1 MTAPPQGVEVDQIE
15 FPAGKVRYYTAGTDG
30 PPIVLLHG
38 GGPDNAL
45 LSWRNT
51 IGVLAADHRV
61 YAPDLPGQ
69 GGSTEWRGRAN
80 QRTFEEVL
88 RWLLD
93 AWQIPQA
100 TLVGLSMGGSIAVGF
115 TLRHPQR
122 VRALALVDS
131 TGLQHRMPHHLLT
144 YLLMRTNFSGRVA
157 AKLLRGNRAL
167 VRLALNKVFFADSS
181 AVTDLESIVG
191 EVGAEAAARRSVFAD
206 WHADAINRRSMTI
219 NHLPQLGRISCPVTV
234 IHGEKDALVPVA
246 SAHEVAG
253 AIPGAQLRVMPQ
265 AGHWPNRERPT
276 EFNAL
281 LREFVNALNAPPA
294 PVEGTTGAPERDES
308 TEAPTQRMKVPAT
321 EPAADATAS
330 KERAKTSEGES
341 TEGPTQ
347 LMKVG
352 ATTSTD
358 ADGSEESSTKDA
370 DEVPADADTAEKD
383 PDDAAAAPT
392 ADDGRGDAGSGEKK
406 ATTDAPT
413 RFIKVGSTP
422 EDEAKSEAEHAQ
434 DADEKAEENSDEK
447 ADESS
452 EENSDESSEEKSEAK
467 SDESSEQK
475 SSEKSDESGDTEE
488 PTEDASEDSDGKPVT

>member
-15 FPAGKVRYYTAGTDG
+15 FPAGKVRYYKAGTEG

-93 AWQIPQA
+93 AWKIPQA
-100 TLVGLSMGGSIAVGF
+100 ILVGLSMGGSIATGF

-131 TGLQHRMPHHLLT
+131 TGVQHRMPHHLMT
-144 YLLMRTNFSGRVA
+144 YLLMHTGFSGRMA
-157 AKLLRGNRAL
+157 AALLRSNRAL
-167 VRLALNKVFFADSS
+167 VRLALNKVFFADAST
-181 AVTDLESIVG
+181 VTDLESIVD
-191 EVGAEAAARRSVFAD
+191 EVGAEAAVRRSVFAD
-206 WHADAINRRSMTI
+206 WHADAINRRSMSI
-219 NHLPQLGRISCPVTV
+219 NHLPQLNRITCPVTV

-253 AIPGAQLRVMPQ
+253 AIPGARLRVMPQ

-281 LREFVNALNAPPA
+281 LREFVNALNAPAPA
-294 PVEGTTGAPERDES
+294 PVKGFQGTPKRDET
-308 TEAPTQRMKVPAT
+308 TEAPTQRMKAPGVGDTPKPGEAPAGSKDADKPAT
-321 EPAADATAS
+321 GDQS
-330 KERAKTSEGES
+330 IES
-341 TEGPTQ
+341 PTQ
-347 LMKVG
+347 RMKVG
-352 ATTSTD
+352 PGSTPSD
-358 ADGSEESSTKDA
+358 TAVDS
-370 DEVPADADTAEKD
+370 DTAEPEEPAEKETD
-383 PDDAAAAPT
+383 STADASDDAESAEKDTETSAA
-392 ADDGRGDAGSGEKK
+392 DGDGDGDGDGEKK

-413 RFIKVGSTP
+413 RFLKVGSTP
-422 EDEAKSEAEHAQ
+422 EDEAKSEAAEAEP
-434 DADEKAEENSDEK
+434 AAATEDEPD
-447 ADESS
+447 
-452 EENSDESSEEKSEAK
+452 
-467 SDESSEQK
+467 
-475 SSEKSDESGDTEE
+475 DTEE
-488 PTEDASEDSDGKPVT
+488 PAKDDSEDSGGKPVT

>member
-15 FPAGKVRYYTAGTDG
+15 FPAGKVRYYTAGTHG
-30 PPIVLLHG
+30 PPVVLLHG

-144 YLLMRTNFSGRVA
+144 YLLMRTNLSGRMA

-167 VRLALNKVFFADSS
+167 VRLALNKVFFADAS
-181 AVTDLESIVG
+181 AVSDLESIVG
-191 EVGAEAAARRSVFAD
+191 EVSAEAAARRSVFAD
-206 WHADAINRRSMTI
+206 WHADAINRRSMSI
-219 NHLPQLGRISCPVTV
+219 NHLPQLDRIACPVTV

-294 PVEGTTGAPERDES
+294 PVKGTTGAPQRDGS
-308 TEAPTQRMKVPAT
+308 TEAPTQRMKVPT
-321 EPAADATAS
+321 PGPAADSTAS
-330 KERAKTSEGES
+330 KEQAKPGEGES
-341 TEGPTQ
+341 TDSATQ

-352 ATTSTD
+352 AATSTEGTD
-358 ADGSEESSTKDA
+358 ADGTEESSTKDSSGA
-370 DEVPADADTAEKD
+370 PDTPEDADTAEKD
-383 PDDAAAAPT
+383 TADAAGTPA
-392 ADDGRGDAGSGEKK
+392 ADDESGDAGSGEKK

-422 EDEAKSEAEHAQ
+422 EGEPKAETEPEQGAEEKSVEKT
-434 DADEKAEENSDEK
+434 DEK
-447 ADESS
+447 S
-452 EENSDESSEEKSEAK
+452 EENSEEAPEEKSEK
-467 SDESSEQK
+467 TSE
-475 SSEKSDESGDTEE
+475 ESGDTEE
-488 PTEDASEDSDGKPVT
+488 PTDDAPEDSDGKPVT